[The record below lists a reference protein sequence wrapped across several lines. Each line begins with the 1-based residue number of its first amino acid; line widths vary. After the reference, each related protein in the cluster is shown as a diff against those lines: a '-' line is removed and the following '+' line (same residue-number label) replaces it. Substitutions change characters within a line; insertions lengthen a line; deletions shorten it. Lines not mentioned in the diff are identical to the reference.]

1 MHRVEGFLGFG
12 AHLDERSD
20 LVRFYVY
27 WENDIP
33 RIKYILNGPIL
44 SDFMFLEVYWE
55 IYINCQMHFFQWSD
69 LVRFLFLFFCASSGN
84 IFPASSN

>member
-20 LVRFYVY
+20 LVRFYVN

-33 RIKYILNGPIL
+33 RIKYI
-44 SDFMFLEVYWE
+44 F
-55 IYINCQMHFFQWSD
+55 
-69 LVRFLFLFFCASSGN
+69 
-84 IFPASSN
+84 